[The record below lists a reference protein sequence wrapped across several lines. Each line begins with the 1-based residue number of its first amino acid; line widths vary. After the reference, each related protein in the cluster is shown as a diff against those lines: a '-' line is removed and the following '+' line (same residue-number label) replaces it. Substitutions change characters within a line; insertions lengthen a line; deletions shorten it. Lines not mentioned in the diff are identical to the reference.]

1 MHSLQQELIELL
13 HLQSGVASRVQLRD
27 FGMPFADV
35 QKLIELR
42 IWSEVT
48 NLVISTSS
56 SPPTFKQQCWAMSL
70 HFPAAVLTG
79 AASLAF
85 DGVPL
90 SDPPFIDVIGTRSGR
105 RVPLP
110 IARMHSSRRGFEI
123 FESPRRTRPAYS
135 LIYASA
141 LTTWKQAEFFATSAI
156 QREICTLDE
165 ILEELAAN
173 PKSNIHRRAAR
184 ALTLLEP
191 GTHSSNEAVFLRECK
206 LRNWPKPSMQVPH
219 VDSEGRS
226 RYTDFEFIGSRRNVI
241 VEIDGYGHLMSKV
254 HLDDQFRAN
263 SLTMEGGVVF
273 RISSLALRTDCERY
287 MRQLQELLENEG
299 VLARRSWRN
308 SA

>member
-1 MHSLQQELIELL
+1 MPQISQELTDIFDRQCDVASLQQ
-13 HLQSGVASRVQLRD
+13 LQNCGITLREISHTISN
-27 FGMPFADV
+27 GMWTKVSA
-35 QKLIELR
+35 E
-42 IWSEVT
+42 
-48 NLVISTSS
+48 VISARPSR
-56 SPPTFKQQCWAMSL
+56 PTFKQLCWVTSL

-79 AASLAF
+79 AASLVF
-85 DGVPL
+85 DGVPI
-90 SDPPFIDVIGTRSGR
+90 SNVQTIDAIGTRSGR
-105 RVPLP
+105 QSP
-110 IARMHSSRRGFEI
+110 IENCRMHTSRRRFEI
-123 FESPRRTRPAYS
+123 LESPRRTRPAYS

-141 LTTWKQAEFFATSAI
+141 QTSWKQAEFFATSAI

-226 RYTDFEFIGSRRNVI
+226 RFTDFEFIGSRRNVI

-299 VLARRSWRN
+299 VLTRRSWRN